1 MSITDLWNYVVVTL
15 DSGVDLTVGRIVL
28 TALSGALGLALSFYF
43 SKLIGRRLRNSS
55 RISADASQVI
65 QRLVFYLFI
74 MIVVIAVLSLLHIPV
89 TAFAFLSGA
98 VAIGFGF
105 AAQNV
110 ISNLMSGW
118 LLMTS
123 RPVRIGDFI
132 ELGDVTGTIERIE
145 NRSTLIRRVD
155 GAHVLVPNSQMLEN
169 TLINWTLVDR
179 DIRTRLSVG
188 VAYGSDVERVRQ
200 VLEEVA
206 HAHQLI
212 KEVPPPVAVFED
224 FGDSALVF
232 ELFFWVQVSGER
244 ELRLVRSDLRFEIVR
259 RFEEEGIVIA
269 FPQLD
274 AHLDSTKPIQVQLHS
289 AEPVKSTGKTP

>member
-1 MSITDLWNYVVVTL
+1 MTDFWNFVVLTL
-15 DSGVDLTVGRIVL
+15 DSGVDLTVGRLVL
-28 TALSGALGLALSFYF
+28 TGLAGVFGLGFSFYF
-43 SKLIGRRLRNSS
+43 SKLIGRRLIRSS

-65 QRLVFYLFI
+65 QRLAFYLFI
-74 MIVVIAVLSLLHIPV
+74 MMVVIGVLSLLHIPV

-110 ISNLMSGW
+110 ISNLISGW
-118 LLMTS
+118 LLMTA

-169 TLINWTLVDR
+169 TLTNWTLVDR
-179 DIRTRLSVG
+179 DIRTKLTVG
-188 VAYGSDVERVRQ
+188 VAYGSDVNRVRE
-200 VLEEVA
+200 VLEEAANA
-206 HAHQLI
+206 HPLT

-259 RFEEEGIVIA
+259 RFEQEGIVIA

-274 AHLDSTKPIQVQLHS
+274 AHLDSSRPIQVQLQS
-289 AEPVKSTGKTP
+289 SDGKNKRSGDKQ

>member
-1 MSITDLWNYVVVTL
+1 MTDFWNFVVLTL
-15 DSGVDLTVGRIVL
+15 DSGVDLTVGRLVL
-28 TALSGALGLALSFYF
+28 TGLGGALGLGLSFYF
-43 SKLIGRRLRNSS
+43 SRLIGRRLLRSS

-65 QRLVFYLFI
+65 QRLTFYLFI
-74 MIVVIAVLSLLHIPV
+74 MMVVIGVLSLLHIPV

-179 DIRTRLSVG
+179 DIRTKLAVG
-188 VAYGSDVERVRQ
+188 VAYGSDVSRVRE

-206 HAHQLI
+206 NAHRLV
-212 KEVPPPVAVFED
+212 KEMPPPVAVFED

-259 RFEEEGIVIA
+259 RFEQEGIVIA

-274 AHLDSTKPIQVQLHS
+274 AHLDSSRPIQVQLQS
-289 AEPVKSTGKTP
+289 SDGKNKRSGDKQ